1 MNAFR
6 LARLLLSK
14 KLLKELLLGV
24 QIFFMT
30 VFILMVIVPFENFYT
45 DYSNLRRVFGK
56 NTSQLVQYNAT
67 ANMQQNH
74 LLNNENYDALLDEIA
89 ANDAVQTAYR
99 SCEVL
104 ANVPYAS
111 EASSEPLK
119 IQTNFILDSP
129 ELFALLQSQLQQGE
143 IATEPVDNALPVVVS
158 PHFAELYDI
167 GETFT
172 AESVGL
178 HHELVSQINCVVT
191 GVLKER
197 FVHVGA
203 SELSFQANP
212 NEEALYV
219 FASAPSPLLPEE
231 IGWTPALL
239 LQLKPDADALQT
251 RDALCEQFS
260 SLGTFQTTSDF
271 YSEQFDYM
279 ITVQGGAWN
288 GLMLFLFALVYLFGF
303 GGYIVINTLQKR
315 KVFSILMINGMYFSK
330 MLCLNLLSSLLITI
344 PATVLGILA
353 APYLIRKLAYTTFTG
368 ITPGTVVC
376 ILLLFL
382 GSVLF
387 SIVATV
393 VQWRRT
399 SIRELYMQG
408 E

>member
-45 DYSNLRRVFGK
+45 DYSNLQRIFGEK
-56 NTSQLVQYNAT
+56 TSHLVQYNAT
-67 ANMQQNH
+67 ATMQQNH
-74 LLNNENYDALLDEIA
+74 LMNNTNYDDLLDEIA

-104 ANVPYAS
+104 ANIPYSSTA
-111 EASSEPLK
+111 ESEPIK
-119 IQTNFILDSP
+119 IQTNFIFDSP
-129 ELFALLQSQLQQGE
+129 ELFALLSSQLQQGE
-143 IATEPVDNALPVVVS
+143 IVTEPVDNALPVVVS
-158 PHFAELYDI
+158 SHFAKLYDI
-167 GETFT
+167 GKVFT

-178 HHELVSQINCVVT
+178 HHEIVSQINCVVT

-197 FVHVGA
+197 FVHVSA
-203 SELSFQANP
+203 SDLSFQANP
-212 NEEALYV
+212 DDEALYV
-219 FASAPSPLLPEE
+219 FACAPSTLLPEK
-231 IGWTPALL
+231 IGWMPALL
-239 LQLKPDADALQT
+239 LELKPDTNAEQT

-271 YSEQFDYM
+271 YSEQFDHM

-288 GLMLFLFALVYLFGF
+288 GLMLFLFALVYIFGF
-303 GGYIVINTLQKR
+303 GGYIVVNTLQKR

-368 ITPGTVVC
+368 ITPGTIVC
-376 ILLLFL
+376 ILLLFV

-387 SIVATV
+387 SIATTI

-399 SIRELYMQG
+399 SIRELYTQG

>member
-45 DYSNLRRVFGK
+45 DYSNLQRIFGEK
-56 NTSQLVQYNAT
+56 TSHLVQYNAT
-67 ANMQQNH
+67 ATMQQNH
-74 LLNNENYDALLDEIA
+74 LMNNTNYDDLLDEIA

-104 ANVPYAS
+104 ANIPYS
-111 EASSEPLK
+111 STVESEPIK
-119 IQTNFILDSP
+119 IQTNFIFDSP

-158 PHFAELYDI
+158 SHFAKLYDI
-167 GETFT
+167 GKVFT

-178 HHELVSQINCVVT
+178 HHEIVSQINCVVT

-197 FVHVGA
+197 FVHVSA
-203 SELSFQANP
+203 SDLSFQANP
-212 NEEALYV
+212 DDEALYV
-219 FASAPSPLLPEE
+219 FACAPSTLLPEK
-231 IGWTPALL
+231 IGWMPALL
-239 LQLKPDADALQT
+239 LELKPDTNAEQT

-288 GLMLFLFALVYLFGF
+288 GLMLFLFALVYIFGF
-303 GGYIVINTLQKR
+303 GGYIVVN
-315 KVFSILMINGMYFSK
+315 
-330 MLCLNLLSSLLITI
+330 SL
-344 PATVLGILA
+344 
-353 APYLIRKLAYTTFTG
+353 
-368 ITPGTVVC
+368 
-376 ILLLFL
+376 
-382 GSVLF
+382 
-387 SIVATV
+387 
-393 VQWRRT
+393 
-399 SIRELYMQG
+399 
-408 E
+408 

>member
-45 DYSNLRRVFGK
+45 DYSNLQRIFGEK
-56 NTSQLVQYNAT
+56 TSHLVQYNAT
-67 ANMQQNH
+67 ATMQQNH
-74 LLNNENYDALLDEIA
+74 LMNNTNYDDLLDEIA

-104 ANVPYAS
+104 ANIPYSSTA
-111 EASSEPLK
+111 ESEPIK
-119 IQTNFILDSP
+119 IQTNFIFDSP
-129 ELFALLQSQLQQGE
+129 ELFALLSSQLQQGE
-143 IATEPVDNALPVVVS
+143 IVTEPVDNALPVVVS

-203 SELSFQANP
+203 SDLSFQANP
-212 NEEALYV
+212 DDEALYV
-219 FASAPSPLLPEE
+219 FACAPSTLLPEK
-231 IGWTPALL
+231 IGWMPALL
-239 LQLKPDADALQT
+239 LELKPDTNAEQT

-288 GLMLFLFALVYLFGF
+288 GLMLFLFALVYIFGF
-303 GGYIVINTLQKR
+303 GGYIVINTLQKK

-368 ITPGTVVC
+368 ITPGTIVC
-376 ILLLFL
+376 ILLLFV

-387 SIVATV
+387 SIAATI

-399 SIRELYMQG
+399 SIRELYTQG

>member
-6 LARLLLSK
+6 LTRLLLSK

-45 DYSNLRRVFGK
+45 DYSNLQRIFGEK
-56 NTSQLVQYNAT
+56 TSHLVQYNAT
-67 ANMQQNH
+67 ATMQQNH
-74 LLNNENYDALLDEIA
+74 LMNNANYDDLLDEIA

-104 ANVPYAS
+104 ANIPYSSTA
-111 EASSEPLK
+111 ESEPIK
-119 IQTNFILDSP
+119 IQTNFIFDSP
-129 ELFALLQSQLQQGE
+129 ELFALLSSQLQQGE
-143 IATEPVDNALPVVVS
+143 IVTEPVDNALPVVVS
-158 PHFAELYDI
+158 SHFAKLYDI
-167 GETFT
+167 GKVFT

-178 HHELVSQINCVVT
+178 HHEIVSQIRCVVT

-197 FVHVGA
+197 FVHVSA
-203 SELSFQANP
+203 SDLSFQANP
-212 NEEALYV
+212 DDEALYV
-219 FASAPSPLLPEE
+219 FACAPSTLLPEK
-231 IGWTPALL
+231 IGWMPALL
-239 LQLKPDADALQT
+239 LELKPDTNAEQT

-288 GLMLFLFALVYLFGF
+288 GLMLFLFALVYIFGF
-303 GGYIVINTLQKR
+303 GGYIVVNTLQKR

-368 ITPGTVVC
+368 ITPGTIVC
-376 ILLLFL
+376 ILLLFV

-387 SIVATV
+387 SIATTI

-399 SIRELYMQG
+399 SIRELYTQG

>member
-45 DYSNLRRVFGK
+45 DYSNLQRIFGEK
-56 NTSQLVQYNAT
+56 TSHLVQYNAT
-67 ANMQQNH
+67 ATMQQNH
-74 LLNNENYDALLDEIA
+74 LMNNTNYDDLLDEIA

-104 ANVPYAS
+104 ANIPYSSTA
-111 EASSEPLK
+111 ESEPIK
-119 IQTNFILDSP
+119 IQTNFIFDSP
-129 ELFALLQSQLQQGE
+129 ELFALLSSQLQQGE
-143 IATEPVDNALPVVVS
+143 IVTEPVDNALPVVVS

-203 SELSFQANP
+203 SDLSFQANP
-212 NEEALYV
+212 DDEALYV
-219 FASAPSPLLPEE
+219 FACAPSTLLPEK
-231 IGWTPALL
+231 IGWMPALL
-239 LQLKPDADALQT
+239 LELKPDTNAEQT

-288 GLMLFLFALVYLFGF
+288 GLMLFLFALVYIFGF
-303 GGYIVINTLQKR
+303 GGYIVVNTLQKR

-368 ITPGTVVC
+368 ITPGTIVC
-376 ILLLFL
+376 ILLLFV

-387 SIVATV
+387 SIAATI

-399 SIRELYMQG
+399 SIRELYTQG

>member
-45 DYSNLRRVFGK
+45 DYSNLQRIFGEK
-56 NTSQLVQYNAT
+56 TSHLVQYNAT
-67 ANMQQNH
+67 ATMQQNH
-74 LLNNENYDALLDEIA
+74 LMNNTNYDDLLDEIA

-104 ANVPYAS
+104 ANIPYSSTA
-111 EASSEPLK
+111 ESEPIK
-119 IQTNFILDSP
+119 IQTNFIFDSP
-129 ELFALLQSQLQQGE
+129 ELFALLSSQLQQGE
-143 IATEPVDNALPVVVS
+143 IVTEPVDNALPVVVS

-178 HHELVSQINCVVT
+178 HHELVSQIRCVVT

-197 FVHVGA
+197 FVHVSA
-203 SELSFQANP
+203 SDLSFQANP
-212 NEEALYV
+212 DDEALYV
-219 FASAPSPLLPEE
+219 FACAPSTLLPEK
-231 IGWTPALL
+231 IGWMPALL
-239 LQLKPDADALQT
+239 LELKPDTNAEQT

-288 GLMLFLFALVYLFGF
+288 GLMLFLFALVYIFGF
-303 GGYIVINTLQKR
+303 GGYIVVNTLQKR

-368 ITPGTVVC
+368 ITPGTIVC
-376 ILLLFL
+376 ILLLFV

-387 SIVATV
+387 SIATTI

-399 SIRELYMQG
+399 SIRELYTQG